1 MRIEGD
7 SQNSRLKCLRSPLI
21 WAGGFFFG
29 EKAQVVVQGDLVGVP
44 ESEIKGRGEVMAAIL
59 VLGPKVPFTR
69 GGQEILVGNL
79 VRELRLRG
87 HDVDTV
93 ELPLRLVDTT
103 SILKQAAL
111 WRSLDIDEFAAKK
124 VDLVIATKF
133 PSYCVNHPR
142 KSLWLVHQERSA
154 YELLGGRFS
163 DFSDDPR
170 DALVREELLEIDTNA
185 IAECRFRAGIS
196 RNVVERLRV
205 CNKLTAEV
213 LYPPLPLGE
222 RYRCEAVEPYILSVG
237 RICTIK
243 RIDLIVKALPYI
255 DANIRLKIAG
265 LPDEPGVLDYLTNE
279 IAKHHLEERV
289 DFLGRVSDDELLSL
303 YARAWMVYYAPFD
316 EDYGYVTL
324 EALASGKPVITA
336 VDSGGTLEFITHHET
351 GVVAEPTPK
360 AMGSVVQEVVTS
372 RSLQDR
378 MAQRAVDFV
387 AERGF
392 LRSGWEV
399 IIERLLSPLRE
410 TDEEDSGS
418 TEVRPA

>member
-1 MRIEGD
+1 
-7 SQNSRLKCLRSPLI
+7 
-21 WAGGFFFG
+21 
-29 EKAQVVVQGDLVGVP
+29 
-44 ESEIKGRGEVMAAIL
+44 MAAIL

-69 GGQEILVGNL
+69 GGQELLVGNL

-87 HDVDTV
+87 HEVDTV

-111 WRSLDIDEFAAKK
+111 WRSLDLDEFAGKK
-124 VDLVIATKF
+124 VDLVIGTKF
-133 PSYCVNHPR
+133 PSYCAYHPR

-170 DALVREELLEIDTNA
+170 DALVREELLEIDTTA
-185 IAECRFRAGIS
+185 ISECGYRAGIS

-205 CNKLTAEV
+205 CNKLDAEV

-222 RYRCEAVEPYILSVG
+222 RYRCEAAEPYILSVG

-243 RIDLIVKALPYI
+243 RVDLIVKALPYI
-255 DANIRLKIAG
+255 NATIRLKIAG
-265 LPDEPGVLDYLTNE
+265 LPDEPGVLEYLQNE

-289 DFLGRVSDDELLSL
+289 EFLGRVSDDELLSL
-303 YARAWMVYYAPFD
+303 FARAWMVYYAPFD

-336 VDSGGTLEFITHHET
+336 VDSGGTLEFIAHHET
-351 GVVAEPTPK
+351 GIVAEPTPE
-360 AMGSVVQEVVTS
+360 AIGAAVQEVIEHP
-372 RSLQDR
+372 SLRDE
-378 MAQRAVDFV
+378 MAQRAADFV
-387 AERGF
+387 AKRGF
-392 LRSGWEV
+392 LRSGWDG
-399 IIERLLSPLRE
+399 IIERLLSPLR
-410 TDEEDSGS
+410 S
-418 TEVRPA
+418 TGEVDTTMS